1 MRATVDR
8 AVETIAMQTDAAFH
22 SALAARER
30 YRDDYWHKY
39 DPIAADRLL
48 WRAQTF
54 RHTVHLLPGQT
65 ILELGCGE
73 GLFTHA
79 LLQASRGE
87 NRITTV
93 TFQELARVPS
103 DIRAQVELLGTS
115 DLPGSLAGRHF
126 DYVVAMDLL
135 DLSCASQLLAIVH
148 ALLAPGGA
156 MDQSFPWNGCL
167 FIPSRARGRRLLAC
181 AAGHLAQTGIR
192 GRAVPGSAPATFV

>member
-1 MRATVDR
+1 
-8 AVETIAMQTDAAFH
+8 MQRDTAFH
-22 SALAARER
+22 SAFAVRER
-30 YRDDYWHKY
+30 YREDYWRKH
-39 DPIAADRLL
+39 DPIVADRLL

-103 DIRAQVELLGTS
+103 DIRAEVELLATS
-115 DLPGSLAGRHF
+115 DLPS
-126 DYVVAMDLL
+126 
-135 DLSCASQLLAIVH
+135 
-148 ALLAPGGA
+148 
-156 MDQSFPWNGCL
+156 
-167 FIPSRARGRRLLAC
+167 AR
-181 AAGHLAQTGIR
+181 
-192 GRAVPGSAPATFV
+192 